1 MKDAEKHK
9 SYYDIIADDQ
19 EILKI
24 VVQIMN
30 GMSSTATELQKY
42 LLYWDK
48 YKSLWVR
55 KFFFVFFFVIA
66 FSVLTISY
74 YLFRRLIRRHLY
86 VSTLRRIAP
95 PSSSMRRLV
104 STATI
109 RTTYKVKTITM
120 S

>member
-1 MKDAEKHK
+1 MYDVSSLSTNYNAGSVKDAEKHK

-48 YKSLWVR
+48 YKSLWVKIFLLFFKFLSVVLIISHYFFR
-55 KFFFVFFFVIA
+55 KR
-66 FSVLTISY
+66 TRKHSY
-74 YLFRRLIRRHLY
+74 E
-86 VSTLRRIAP
+86 STPKRIALQ
-95 PSSSMRRLV
+95 SSSMRR
-104 STATI
+104 
-109 RTTYKVKTITM
+109 
-120 S
+120 